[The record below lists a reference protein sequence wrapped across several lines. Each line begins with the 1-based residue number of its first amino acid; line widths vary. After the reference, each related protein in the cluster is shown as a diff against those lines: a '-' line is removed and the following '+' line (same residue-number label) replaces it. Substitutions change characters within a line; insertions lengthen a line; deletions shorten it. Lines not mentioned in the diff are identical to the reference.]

1 MTEKKR
7 LKKKGVDKTLPQ
19 HKLIHSVRTIITWQ
33 MKDFVYSSDVL
44 VRHVLT
50 KVRGWLPFKLFWS
63 HDALIFYFI
72 LIFFDIIEN
81 KTQTQRNENGILYQN
96 KNTTSTIPFH
106 SIFVPFFHAIILFP
120 FSSFFWLRYT
130 WLIITLLY
138 FKYLLLL
145 LLLNLLFAGISGNFH
160 SKIIIDGWYHGWNK
174 F

>member
-81 KTQTQRNENGILYQN
+81 KTQT
-96 KNTTSTIPFH
+96 
-106 SIFVPFFHAIILFP
+106 
-120 FSSFFWLRYT
+120 
-130 WLIITLLY
+130 
-138 FKYLLLL
+138 
-145 LLLNLLFAGISGNFH
+145 
-160 SKIIIDGWYHGWNK
+160 
-174 F
+174 